1 MVSDRERIR
10 SLAERCAAGERAALA
25 RAISVVEDRRPGFR
39 ELLAQVTG
47 HGRRAHR
54 TGITGPPGAGKS
66 TLAAALAGHWR
77 GGGEEVAIVAVDPTS
92 PYSGGALLGDRVRM
106 APLQLDRGVFIR
118 SMATRGAGGGLTE
131 AVHDVADLMEGSGF
145 GRILLET
152 VGVGQT
158 ELGVAT
164 AADTVVV
171 VLTPESGD
179 EVQAMKAGLAEVA
192 DLFVVNKAD
201 RPGARA
207 LVRQLRDAVGL
218 GRRGGGMAAGDGS
231 GSAGEAPAIT
241 DGPGAADEPA
251 EAALDGAAPGWESPV
266 LTAVATTGEG
276 IDAVAGAIDDH
287 RRSLAGSGALEA
299 RRVARAEARI
309 RGCVRA
315 VLEAHLGRVA
325 GEGGFSEAARKVA
338 GGRAT
343 VYEAARRLLA
353 GGGILPEDEDP

>member
-1 MVSDRERIR
+1 MASVAGRGTRTVAR
-10 SLAERCAAGERAALA
+10 SLAEGCCAGERAALA

-39 ELLAQVTG
+39 ELLAHVAA

-66 TLAAALAGHWR
+66 TLAAALARVWR
-77 GGGEEVAIVAVDPTS
+77 SAGEEVAIVAVDPTS
-92 PYSGGALLGDRVRM
+92 PWSGGALLGDRVRM

-118 SMATRGAGGGLTE
+118 SMATRGAGGGLAE
-131 AVHDVADLMEGSGF
+131 AVHDVVDLMEGSGF

-158 ELGVAT
+158 ELGVAE

-192 DLFVVNKAD
+192 DIFVVNKAD
-201 RPGARA
+201 RPEARS

-218 GRRGGGMAAGDGS
+218 SRRRS
-231 GSAGEAPAIT
+231 GWKP
-241 DGPGAADEPA
+241 
-251 EAALDGAAPGWESPV
+251 PV
-266 LTAVATTGEG
+266 LTAVATTDEG
-276 IDAVAGAIDDH
+276 IDAVAAAIEDH

-299 RRVARAEARI
+299 RRIARSEARI
-309 RGCVRA
+309 RAEVRTA
-315 VLEAHLGRVA
+315 LEAHLGRVA
-325 GEGGFSEAARKVA
+325 GDGGFAEAARMVA
-338 GGRAT
+338 GGRET
-343 VYEAARRLLA
+343 VYEAARRLLTV
-353 GGGILPEDEDP
+353 GGILSGDEDP

>member
-1 MVSDRERIR
+1 MPEVAPERKAAREVAR

-39 ELLAQVTG
+39 ELLARAFE
-47 HGRRAHR
+47 HGRRGHR

-77 GGGEEVAIVAVDPTS
+77 GGGEAVAIVAVDPTS

-106 APLQLDRGVFIR
+106 APLRLDRGVFIR
-118 SMATRGAGGGLTE
+118 SMATRGAGGGLAE
-131 AVHDVADLMEGSGF
+131 AVHDVVDLMEGSGF
-145 GRILLET
+145 GRILVET

-158 ELGVAT
+158 ELGVAA

-192 DLFVVNKAD
+192 DVFVVNKAD

-207 LVRQLRDAVGL
+207 LVRALRDAVGL
-218 GRRGGGMAAGDGS
+218 GHGGGAGAV
-231 GSAGEAPAIT
+231 AGKS
-241 DGPGAADEPA
+241 
-251 EAALDGAAPGWESPV
+251 AAPGWEPPV
-266 LTAVATTGEG
+266 LAAVATTGEG
-276 IDAVAGAIDDH
+276 VAAVADAIDNH
-287 RRSLAGSGALEA
+287 RRGLAGSGALEA
-299 RRVARAEARI
+299 RRIARAEARI
-309 RGCVRA
+309 RAAVRA
-315 VLEAHLGRVA
+315 ALEARLDRVA
-325 GEGGFSEAARKVA
+325 GDGGFAEAARTVA
-338 GGRAT
+338 GGRET

-353 GGGILPEDEDP
+353 GGGILPGEGDP